1 MIPVKGMRTSI
12 ERRMKMYTLH
22 SILCLAGI
30 LMTAICLTGIIE
42 GAKEDAEKRRLR
54 RREQYRRTAYADVY
68 RRRVKSENRTQLWK
82 AVNK

>member
-1 MIPVKGMRTSI
+1 MQTFYSI
-12 ERRMKMYTLH
+12 SFLIGVIMV
-22 SILCLAGI
+22 AV
-30 LMTAICLTGIIE
+30 CLTGIIE

-68 RRRVKSENRTQLWK
+68 RRRVKDSNRVALWK

>member
-1 MIPVKGMRTSI
+1 MQ
-12 ERRMKMYTLH
+12 TLND
-22 SILCLAGI
+22 IIFLLAV
-30 LMTAICLTGIIE
+30 LAVAICLTGIIE